1 MPQPTIKDVSRLA
14 GVSIGTVSN
23 VVNGHPN
30 ISSRTRE
37 KVEDAISKLG
47 YTPNRAAKSLPRGQT
62 GLLGYRMPDASKL
75 NSAMDVFLHRIV
87 ERAGALGFE
96 VLLFTPKPGQS
107 ELDAYGDVLRRGGVD
122 AFILAGIEYE
132 DPRVEYLQSAGVPF
146 AAFGRID
153 PGEKSIAVDVD
164 GAAGTRVAVE
174 HLVKTGRRQIAF
186 LGWPEGS
193 LTGDERFQ
201 GWRDAIVAAG
211 LNMTDASVRRE
222 EDSFETG
229 IEAARGLVD
238 DGFDAVVCVSDTF
251 ALGVLAGLQRL
262 GARPG
267 HDLAVVGFDNTSAA
281 GLVTPGLS
289 SLHQPMA
296 EVGETLV
303 TQLVT
308 LLAGSSVDATQMLI
322 APRLVA
328 RGSSADPRRH
338 DSGN

>member
-30 ISSRTRE
+30 ISPRTRE

-62 GLLGYRMPDASKL
+62 GLLGYRMPDASTM
-75 NSAMDVFLHRIV
+75 NSAMDVFLHRV
-87 ERAGALGFE
+87 VDRAGEHGFE

-122 AFILAGIEYE
+122 AFILAGIEYK
-132 DPRVEYLQSAGVPF
+132 DPRVEYLRSAGVPF
-146 AAFGRID
+146 AAFGRVE
-153 PGEKSIAVDVD
+153 PGENTIAVDID

-174 HLVKTGRRQIAF
+174 HLVASGRERIAF

-201 GWRDAIVAAG
+201 GWHDAITAAG
-211 LNMTDASVRRE
+211 LPTSRSMIRRD
-222 EDSFETG
+222 EDSFEAG
-229 IEAARGLVD
+229 LRAADWLVD
-238 DGFDAVVCVSDTF
+238 ESFDGVVCVSDTF

-262 GARPG
+262 DVQPG
-267 HDLAVVGFDNTSAA
+267 KDVAVVGFDDTSAA
-281 GLVTPGLS
+281 GLVTPALS

-303 TQLVT
+303 TQLVA
-308 LLAGSSVDATQMLI
+308 LLAGKPADTAQVLI
-322 APRLVA
+322 SPRLVA
-328 RGSSADPRRH
+328 RGSSGSA
-338 DSGN
+338 